1 MRHRQ
6 GGSWIRRRHVWI
18 WKVHLYSVPFRKLHF
33 RWHASFP
40 QQRQQNKNNYWSET
54 NAFVLI
60 NRFLF
65 TWTVKSLQQDN
76 INETRGWVWGTTE
89 ELYVIHCQELTLN
102 AFLAP
107 QRWLESFWELI
118 KCQGTC
124 HKIFDQVDLRRTSS
138 TTNQGKR
145 NAVLKVFV
153 ALVLNLVVLAVMAV
167 LKLLRSDRVHK

>member
-1 MRHRQ
+1 MK
-6 GGSWIRRRHVWI
+6 SAFVLC
-18 WKVHLYSVPFRKLHF
+18 VFSE
-33 RWHASFP
+33 ASLSMTSGMP
-40 QQRQQNKNNYWSET
+40 VSLQQRQQNKNNYWSET

-76 INETRGWVWGTTE
+76 INETRGWVWRTTE

-124 HKIFDQVDLRRTSS
+124 HKIFDQVDLRRTLS
-138 TTNQGKR
+138 TTNRAKEMQFWR
-145 NAVLKVFV
+145 SSLH
-153 ALVLNLVVLAVMAV
+153 LSLIWWYLLSWQYLNC
-167 LKLLRSDRVHK
+167 